1 MHPLAGSR
9 HCLFIPSDMVIVT
22 EPMPRS
28 ELTKYAAA
36 SFGQMVKAVV
46 DVEREIIT
54 IDSGMHSDL
63 EQFLLEDGSLQ
74 SDLWGINLYPQKDPA
89 SFIEFDSMINLRP
102 TEGNFT
108 RGVDSLE
115 TQARIRQIVERVFP
129 L

>member
-9 HCLFIPSDMVIVT
+9 PCLFIPSDMVIVT

-46 DVEREIIT
+46 DVERALVAV
-54 IDSGMHSDL
+54 DAGMHSDL

-74 SDLWGINLYPQKDPA
+74 SDLWGINLYPKNA
-89 SFIEFDSMINLRP
+89 SESFLEFDSMINLRP
-102 TEGNFT
+102 PEGNFT
-108 RGVDSLE
+108 RGVDSLD
-115 TQARIRQIVERVFP
+115 TQARIRQIIERVFP
-129 L
+129 E